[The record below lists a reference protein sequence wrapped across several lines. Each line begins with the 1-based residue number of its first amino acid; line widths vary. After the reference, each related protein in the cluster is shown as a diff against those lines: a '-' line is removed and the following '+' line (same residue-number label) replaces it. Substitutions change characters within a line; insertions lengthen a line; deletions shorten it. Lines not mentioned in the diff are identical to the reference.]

1 MRYRD
6 LVTFEPVESVKQLRE
21 ADRADQALEDVRTY
35 IISEKMREQLTE
47 VVLPNLRFDNPDFD
61 HKGLLLIA
69 TYGTGKTHL
78 MSVVSAVAENAELTK
93 SLTDEAT
100 ATAAAEIAGKF
111 KVIRV
116 EIGAVQMG
124 LRDILATELTEG
136 LAKLGVTYEFPPLDK
151 VTNNKR
157 PLQEMMAAFEDA
169 YPE

>member
-100 ATAAAEIAGKF
+100 ATAAAEIAQAWMAYSP
-111 KVIRV
+111 VASMTP
-116 EIGAVQMG
+116 AVNSSESPG
-124 LRDILATELTEG
+124 RNSPITKAHSTNT
-136 LAKLGVTYEFPPLDK
+136 KLSTIAHTIAGP
-151 VTNNKR
+151 
-157 PLQEMMAAFEDA
+157 A
-169 YPE
+169 